1 MVYLWETDEDFREKF
16 KKQKYFCLP
25 HYKQLL
31 EFGRNSLGKKQFSE
45 YFKQA
50 REIEKADIDSDEK
63 DFILNEATI
72 GTAKD
77 ALGEKYK
84 KIYLIALQGL
94 SKKMLEDKERSE
106 AR

>member
-1 MVYLWETDEDFREKF
+1 M
-16 KKQKYFCLP
+16 
-25 HYKQLL
+25 
-31 EFGRNSLGKKQFSE
+31 
-45 YFKQA
+45 
-50 REIEKADIDSDEK
+50 DSDEK

-94 SKKMLEDKERSE
+94 SKKMIEDKERSE